1 MGYIPKWV
9 RYLFQNLLFSLF
21 GMAFQVFKF
30 LFKFLK
36 LCFYLLANRQKKKM
50 MLNNVAT
57 WKHLWKWPKTT

>member
-21 GMAFQVFKF
+21 GMTFQVFKF

-36 LCFYLLANRQKKKM
+36 LCFYLLANRQKKK
-50 MLNNVAT
+50 NDA
-57 WKHLWKWPKTT
+57 KWCCYLKALVKMT

>member
-1 MGYIPKWV
+1 MQPKKDNFTVNAKWV
-9 RYLFQNLLFSLF
+9 TFPNESVTCYLLFSLF
-21 GMAFQVFKF
+21 GMTFQVFKF

-57 WKHLWKWPKTT
+57 